1 MNQINQ
7 SAGSKS
13 RYVFLIEDDES
24 MRYAIR
30 DMLQIIGYRV
40 TVFSSAAQFL
50 EYSIVEAPA
59 VVVTDMVMPHIT
71 GVELQAELIKKG
83 RNIPIIFISG
93 ESTVAQSITAMKQ
106 GALEFLIKPFEREEL
121 LAAIVRGL
129 DQDSKNMQS
138 YVQKAAFEESLKA
151 LSPRERE
158 VFELLG
164 LGFNNA
170 QIQDKL
176 QISLPTAKQYKSEV
190 MRKLNLRSLAQ
201 LLNLKNQ
208 SRN

>member
-7 SAGSKS
+7 SAGSKP

-24 MRYAIR
+24 MRHAIR
-30 DMLQIIGYRV
+30 DMLEIIGYRV
-40 TVFSSAAQFL
+40 TVFANAAQFL

-59 VVVTDMVMPHIT
+59 VVVTDMVMPDIS

-93 ESTVAQSITAMKQ
+93 ESTVQQSIKAMKQ

-121 LAAIVRGL
+121 LAAIARGL
-129 DQDSKNMQS
+129 EQDSRNMHS
-138 YVQKAAFEESLKA
+138 YVEKAAFDEALRA

-158 VFELLG
+158 VFELLA

-170 QIQDKL
+170 QIQDRLK
-176 QISLPTAKQYKSEV
+176 ISLPTAKQYKSEV

-201 LLNLKNQ
+201 LLALKNQ
-208 SRN
+208 SGS